1 MNKSER
7 KWVLFI
13 FILAGLV
20 IGGLLGEFA
29 RRNSSLWWLAYG
41 MNFGLPSTLKLNLI
55 IIVLEFGF
63 YANITVANIIGIIL
77 GVFTYR
83 YTR

>member
-1 MNKSER
+1 MD
-7 KWVLFI
+7 
-13 FILAGLV
+13 
-20 IGGLLGEFA
+20 
-29 RRNSSLWWLAYG
+29 
-41 MNFGLPSTLKLNLI
+41 FGLPSTLKLNLI

-63 YANITVANIIGIIL
+63 HANITVANIIGIIL